1 MAPKFGVLAWS
12 RPRLGKEQDVW
23 DFLSGGREIVLERT
37 RNADLVRLPGQREH
51 LRHLRHFRYRR
62 GPPGPPQR
70 GHPRRPRPAR
80 SRPARQGSGHQT
92 DRTHRGEIGRGA
104 VLLPGGGT
112 LTRTRRQSGPRI
124 TAPAVKVPPDRS
136 RLPDGPPTCD
146 AALPCVNWCF
156 RTVVPHMTPPY
167 RRCMAIQDIYPTA
180 LRLLGRPVL
189 VVGGGPVAARR
200 AKGLLDAGARVT
212 VVAPRC
218 LPGAAR
224 TRRRR
229 PPHLGAAPLPSAPT
243 STASGS
249 SRPPPAIPPWTRRL
263 RPTPRRSASG
273 ASTPPTTKPPPPG
286 RPPSPSWTTSR
297 SPSTPGETRAAPWP
311 CATPSPPPWK
321 PATCRCAAAAPHRGS
336 VALVGGGPGDTGL
349 ITVRGRRLLGQADV
363 VVADRLGPRELLN
376 ELAPDVRVIEVGK
389 TPGHHPVP
397 QSEINRI
404 LVDEALQGHRVVRLK
419 GGDPYVLGRGG
430 EEAEFCRQ
438 HGVEV
443 EVVSGVTS
451 AISVPAAAGI
461 PVTHRGLAKGFSVV
475 TGHEELSEVP
485 ARADHTVILLMGVG
499 QLRDSAAS
507 LGRAGLPAETPVGIV
522 ENGYLPNQR
531 VTIGTLG
538 TIADQAEA
546 AGVAN
551 PAVIVIGDV
560 VRVSPFAPSHFKT
573 ADYSTTTPNAPARP
587 APPDP
592 RTDPLDP
599 VNCSITAV
607 MRPQTSVY
615 CEQLMQ
621 KKRNTAVSTSTPVG
635 TAARP
640 LRVAVVG
647 SGPGRRLRRGHPDQ
661 ERGRQ
666 ERRAD
671 GQHRPLRPLPGA
683 LRPDPL
689 RRGPGPPAHQG
700 HRQRPAQGPGPR
712 RHPLLRQRRLRH
724 GPRPS
729 RTSAPTTTPSSS
741 PPAPSRTR
749 T

>member
-1 MAPKFGVLAWS
+1 
-12 RPRLGKEQDVW
+12 
-23 DFLSGGREIVLERT
+23 
-37 RNADLVRLPGQREH
+37 
-51 LRHLRHFRYRR
+51 
-62 GPPGPPQR
+62 
-70 GHPRRPRPAR
+70 
-80 SRPARQGSGHQT
+80 
-92 DRTHRGEIGRGA
+92 
-104 VLLPGGGT
+104 
-112 LTRTRRQSGPRI
+112 
-124 TAPAVKVPPDRS
+124 
-136 RLPDGPPTCD
+136 
-146 AALPCVNWCF
+146 
-156 RTVVPHMTPPY
+156 
-167 RRCMAIQDIYPTA
+167 MAIQDIYPTA

-212 VVAPRC
+212 VVAPLACPALTGLADAGLLAWEPRTYRTADVD
-218 LPGAAR
+218 GVWFVQTATGDAAVDAQV
-224 TRRRR
+224 
-229 PPHLGAAPLPSAPT
+229 AADAEAQRIWCVNASDHEASAAWT
-243 STASGS
+243 
-249 SRPPPAIPPWTRRL
+249 PAVAVVDDVKIAVNAGGD
-263 RPTPRRSASG
+263 PRRAMALRDAVATALETG
-273 ASTPPTTKPPPPG
+273 DLPLRRQRATTTP
-286 RPPSPSWTTSR
+286 
-297 SPSTPGETRAAPWP
+297 
-311 CATPSPPPWK
+311 
-321 PATCRCAAAAPHRGS
+321 GS

-363 VVADRLGPRELLN
+363 VVADRLGPRELLS

-475 TGHEELSEVP
+475 TGHEELAEVP

-560 VRVSPFAPSHFKT
+560 VRVSPFAPSHFRT
-573 ADYSTTTPNAPARP
+573 ADYSTTTPNAP
-587 APPDP
+587 
-592 RTDPLDP
+592 RTAKLTQTPE
-599 VNCSITAV
+599 TA
-607 MRPQTSVY
+607 
-615 CEQLMQ
+615 
-621 KKRNTAVSTSTPVG
+621 STTKTRVLTP
-635 TAARP
+635 
-640 LRVAVVG
+640 
-647 SGPGRRLRRGHPDQ
+647 
-661 ERGRQ
+661 
-666 ERRAD
+666 
-671 GQHRPLRPLPGA
+671 
-683 LRPDPL
+683 
-689 RRGPGPPAHQG
+689 
-700 HRQRPAQGPGPR
+700 
-712 RHPLLRQRRLRH
+712 
-724 GPRPS
+724 
-729 RTSAPTTTPSSS
+729 
-741 PPAPSRTR
+741 
-749 T
+749 